1 MDQSKNSLADFFLR
15 EGRRLASF
23 VRSKIED
30 QADLEAEDLV
40 QDVFANLLE
49 RADPLSEVEN
59 LSAYVWRSLRNRVV
73 DALRRRRNHL
83 SLDEPIAG
91 EDDLTLA
98 DVIASDEPDA
108 EAVLESAEDLAGLAL
123 AMDSL
128 DPKERELLQR
138 TEFEGRTFRELSEE
152 WDVPIG
158 TLLSRKSRAI
168 RKLALAL
175 ELEIT

>member
-1 MDQSKNSLADFFLR
+1 MDPSKKTLADFFLR

-98 DVIASDEPDA
+98 DVIADDEPDA
-108 EAVLESAEDLAGLAL
+108 EALLESAEDLAGLAS
-123 AMDSL
+123 AMESL
-128 DPKERELLQR
+128 DPKERELLQQ
-138 TEFEGRTFRELSEE
+138 TEFGGRTFRELSEE
-152 WDVPIG
+152 WGEPIG
-158 TLLSRKSRAI
+158 TLLSRKSRAVKTL
-168 RKLALAL
+168 RNLL
-175 ELEIT
+175 EEAET